1 MLRRHELLRFART
14 GAEARLQ
21 ELRQEIESIYAAFPE
36 LRRRAAGSRKRV
48 AVRRAK
54 SPRPRRRQSW
64 TTAQRKAVSQ
74 RMRKYWAARKA
85 AKK

>member
-21 ELRQEIESIYAAFPE
+21 ELRQELESIYAAFPD
-36 LRRRAAGSRKRV
+36 LRRGGVGSRTRT
-48 AVRRAK
+48 AGRQAK
-54 SPRPRRRQSW
+54 RPRARRQSW
-64 TTAQRKAVSQ
+64 TAAQRKAVSD

-85 AKK
+85 ARK

>member
-21 ELRQEIESIYAAFPE
+21 ELKREIESIYAAFPD
-36 LRRRAAGSRKRV
+36 LRGRLGRPQKQAAG
-48 AVRRAK
+48 RRAK
-54 SPRPRRRQSW
+54 GRRRRQAWSA
-64 TTAQRKAVSQ
+64 AQRKAVSD

-85 AKK
+85 AGNK